1 MYSVI
6 NLLSAA
12 FKLTFT
18 IRSDYSLQLGL
29 EESALRFPGLV
40 CTCKMPSAHPLKT
53 YCNLQIRIF
62 VVFSTQRHLGNS
74 PVQLRFE
81 IRDIS

>member
-40 CTCKMPSAHPLKT
+40 YKMPSAHPLKT